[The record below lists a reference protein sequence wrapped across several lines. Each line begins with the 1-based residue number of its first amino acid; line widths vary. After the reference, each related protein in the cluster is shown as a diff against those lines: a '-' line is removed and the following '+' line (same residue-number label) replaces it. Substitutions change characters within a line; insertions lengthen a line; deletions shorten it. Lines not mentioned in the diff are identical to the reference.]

1 MKYFKLFENFLNEAK
16 IEYSLKDLMDDNKN
30 EKDYT
35 AMCEFIARTLGV
47 DPKKIEVVSS
57 EDDGFDHYET
67 LYKKNNFVPLN
78 NPSSETSTFYSK
90 EANVIMSNDGS
101 AVAYFVPQG

>member
-16 IEYSLKDLMDDNKN
+16 IEYSLKDLMDDNKS
-30 EKDYT
+30 EKEYT

-57 EDDGFDHYET
+57 EDDAFDKYESM
-67 LYKKNNFVPLN
+67 YKKANFAPLS
-78 NPSSETSTFYSK
+78 NPASETSTFYSK
-90 EANVIMSNDGS
+90 EENVIMSNDGS
-101 AVAYFVPQG
+101 AVAFFIPQG